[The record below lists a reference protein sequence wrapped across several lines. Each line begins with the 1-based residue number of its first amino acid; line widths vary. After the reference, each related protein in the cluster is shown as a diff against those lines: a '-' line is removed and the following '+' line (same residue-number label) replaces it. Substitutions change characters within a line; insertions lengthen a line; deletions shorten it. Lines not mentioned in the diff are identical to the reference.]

1 METTTPE
8 LTLGQRLVA
17 DTPTFFKKVELVGLA
32 LAAAGGSLTQVPN
45 LPTWVVPLILG
56 IGASLTLISKFA
68 VKDTSVLANPNAT
81 IQDYANAASELP
93 LQAAQ
98 LEQGIADTVQAIKTG
113 QVTPA
118 IPPAAT
124 PIIPAP
130 AVLDQ
135 TALQQVAAQ
144 QSIPNQLAT
153 PVPLTSGLVNP
164 NVSPQ
169 N

>member
-1 METTTPE
+1 MEPTPTE
-8 LTLGQRLVA
+8 LTLGQRLAA

-45 LPTWVVPLILG
+45 LPVWVVPLTLG

-81 IQDYANAASELP
+81 IQDYANVLSDLP
-93 LQAAQ
+93 KQAVE
-98 LEQGIADTVQAIKTG
+98 LEQGIAATTEAIKTG
-113 QVTPA
+113 QITPA

-124 PIIPAP
+124 PIVPAP
-130 AVLDQ
+130 AIVDQ

-144 QSIPNQLAT
+144 QASSNPVGEALAPNPAESI
-153 PVPLTSGLVNP
+153 NP
-164 NVSPQ
+164 NVTL
-169 N
+169 